1 MTLTAYVHTRTRT
14 TYSLSTPSRNPENC
28 KFLVMLQQARLGRM
42 HIHAIHYTNT
52 TLVGSGCTYVHQ
64 GSRGFGGV
72 SESEA
77 AVEPP
82 RRNSRLLFSSF
93 HNQAKA
99 PAGTPTTSG
108 GCSSSAISGGATADS
123 HSIRTSGAGVFRCLY
138 GRPRHQ
144 QQPCGVAL
152 NIALLRLLSA
162 LVSVMAPQLRRNAR
176 IGRRGA
182 TTALS
187 GLRGKLLVGG

>member
-1 MTLTAYVHTRTRT
+1 MHT
-14 TYSLSTPSRNPENC
+14 YD
-28 KFLVMLQQARLGRM
+28 M
-42 HIHAIHYTNT
+42 HHTNT
-52 TLVGSGCTYVHQ
+52 ELVSSECTYVHR
-64 GSRGFGGV
+64 GSSRFGGV
-72 SESEA
+72 LKIVV